1 MTAFEPEALGNLVE
15 GIDFHKFYFDN
26 HGKERRR
33 PAQVRVALSLTPG
46 KLVHLYSSLSLT
58 ATLAKSRNG
67 PQNVSIVNP
76 HVHMLGEDAAAVAYV
91 KVTQYMDK

>member
-1 MTAFEPEALGNLVE
+1 MADYTLKSIFIYKRLYVNRESHFLAPFGHGGKFTQPLVD
-15 GIDFHKFYFDN
+15 IF
-26 HGKERRR
+26 
-33 PAQVRVALSLTPG
+33 
-46 KLVHLYSSLSLT
+46 VHLSTLTGKFFPT

-76 HVHMLGEDAAAVAYV
+76 HVHMLGDDAAAVAYV

>member
-26 HGKERRR
+26 HGKNGCLHGRIY
-33 PAQVRVALSLTPG
+33 AAHNSTLTG
-46 KLVHLYSSLSLT
+46 KLFPT

-67 PQNVSIVNP
+67 SQNVSIVNP
-76 HVHMLGEDAAAVAYV
+76 HVHMLGDDAAAVAYV